1 MSRKKKLAVNLGLI
15 VLLGYLLLNIND
27 LYFSQ
32 KDLLR
37 VHERANHY
45 GPSEE
50 ILVCHENPE
59 GMGLVAGR
67 LEDGNFSAFTTERA
81 FGIFVRSTGGG
92 ILPSSEDVTIWMCT
106 KQQCT
111 LIVSQNPAI
120 KEVYFQYKAEKDPY
134 GSDIIVEETVVLD
147 SRGFAFLD
155 DYGKQKYEGRI
166 TGYTEYVEGRDADG
180 TILWT
185 SGEKQILD

>member
-1 MSRKKKLAVNLGLI
+1 MESFRQQ
-15 VLLGYLLLNIND
+15 LLNCKQN
-27 LYFSQ
+27 
-32 KDLLR
+32 
-37 VHERANHY
+37 
-45 GPSEE
+45 
-50 ILVCHENPE
+50 
-59 GMGLVAGR
+59 
-67 LEDGNFSAFTTERA
+67 TTERA

-134 GSDIIVEETVVLD
+134 GSDIIVEETV
-147 SRGFAFLD
+147 FLD
-155 DYGKQKYEGRI
+155 DYGRQKYEGRI

>member
-59 GMGLVAGR
+59 GLGLVAGR

-81 FGIFVRSTGGG
+81 FGIFIRSTGGG
-92 ILPSSEDVTIWMCT
+92 MLPLDVH
-106 KQQCT
+106 
-111 LIVSQNPAI
+111 
-120 KEVYFQYKAEKDPY
+120 KAAMHIDCQPESCDKRSVFP
-134 GSDIIVEETVVLD
+134 I
-147 SRGFAFLD
+147 
-155 DYGKQKYEGRI
+155 
-166 TGYTEYVEGRDADG
+166 
-180 TILWT
+180 
-185 SGEKQILD
+185 